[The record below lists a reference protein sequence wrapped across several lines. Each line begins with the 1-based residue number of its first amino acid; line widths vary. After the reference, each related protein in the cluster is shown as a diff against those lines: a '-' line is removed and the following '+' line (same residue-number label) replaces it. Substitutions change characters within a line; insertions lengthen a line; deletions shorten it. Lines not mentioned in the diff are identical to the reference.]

1 MMVQASTKIQTD
13 AEIRQ
18 ERELQKAAEEEKMRE
33 SKMRRVCCLV
43 DARCLLMGTIEKAKR
58 AKTLAHTR
66 VFDSKEW
73 NLRKHNA
80 KQHCRKVNCN

>member
-18 ERELQKAAEEEKMRE
+18 EREVQKAAEEEKMRE

-43 DARCLLMGTIEKAKR
+43 DARCILMGTIEKAPNALKHSHTHGFLT
-58 AKTLAHTR
+58 AKNGT
-66 VFDSKEW
+66 
-73 NLRKHNA
+73 
-80 KQHCRKVNCN
+80 